1 MSGYKKS
8 LNKPYLFD
16 TLSNDP
22 SDLFNYTMNNIMDGF
37 YDSAMNTSTDGKFKA
52 VCLSGIRTE
61 DGTGAGTDANDA
73 QKSGVYVSVIVRPLT
88 EFGNIIPDPRK
99 LNDPDQI
106 NSNISLH
113 GSMFLAR
120 SDYSFKSE
128 NPVSFGQIIDCYF
141 ENGSII
147 NSDFKTLRFSEPKDK
162 MIERSFERLS
172 FISGVSKLAST
183 DWSSA
188 SALGEPRVTET
199 QEGKSTNIKGDRTSK
214 VQYIVVHY
222 SAAFGGKDAVLNY
235 ENKNTSYGYHYMID
249 RDGSYYETAEP
260 NKIVWHAGGNGTIG
274 NRNSVGICLMNV
286 GYEREGVYAKSNW
299 VSGKIPNGTKT
310 LKWEPYTEESLETAA
325 TICANILKQY
335 GLQVNSIVGH
345 SDLQKEK
352 QDPGPA
358 FSMIAFQFR
367 VAQKLAALT

>member
-8 LNKPYLFD
+8 LNNPYLFD
-16 TLSNDP
+16 FLSNDP

-73 QKSGVYVSVIVRPLT
+73 QKDAEYISVIVRPLT
-88 EFGNIIPDPRK
+88 DFGNIIPDPRK
-99 LNDPDQI
+99 FNDPDEI
-106 NSNISLH
+106 NANISLH

-172 FISGVSKLAST
+172 LISGVSKLASNSWN
-183 DWSSA
+183 DA
-188 SALGEPRVTET
+188 SLLGED
-199 QEGKSTNIKGDRTSK
+199 NI
-214 VQYIVVHY
+214 
-222 SAAFGGKDAVLNY
+222 
-235 ENKNTSYGYHYMID
+235 NTSYPPRTATYKGANQNFNGKTVENGRIPSELISRAKKGGANKPIILKELVSSYDKMAEAFATKFPGKQIGAWGY
-249 RDGSYYETAEP
+249 RT
-260 NKIVWHAGGNGTIG
+260 
-274 NRNSVGICLMNV
+274 
-286 GYEREGVYAKSNW
+286 YERQ
-299 VSGKIPNGTKT
+299 
-310 LKWEPYTEESLETAA
+310 L
-325 TICANILKQY
+325 
-335 GLQVNSIVGH
+335 SIK
-345 SDLQKEK
+345 KEK
-352 QDPGPA
+352 PN
-358 FSMIAFQFR
+358 
-367 VAQKLAALT
+367 LAAKPGTSNHGWGMAIDMHYFEQGRKEPKSLNYSSEEYRWLNSNAIKFGWENPQWASQGGSKEEPWHWEWRNKSQIISRNK